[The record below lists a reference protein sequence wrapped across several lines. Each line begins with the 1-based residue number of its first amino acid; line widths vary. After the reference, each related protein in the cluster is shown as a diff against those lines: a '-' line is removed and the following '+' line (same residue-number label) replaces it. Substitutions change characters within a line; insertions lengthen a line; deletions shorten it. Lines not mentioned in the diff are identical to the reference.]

1 MFKRRIL
8 FVLVSAL
15 LTTAVMALPTQNQ
28 AKAATAA
35 SPEAFI
41 DNLVASALKA
51 ITGGGS
57 QADREKAFRT
67 LLDAN
72 FDVPRISRFV
82 LGRYWNT
89 ASDADKQQY
98 LPLFETYVVRAYAN
112 RFSDYAGETVKVTG
126 TRPQGDLTV
135 VSSQILENGAPAIK
149 VDWVVRKDGDD
160 YRISDVS
167 VEGVSMVLTEKQQFA
182 AVMDHDG
189 GGVAGLNKV
198 LAAKLS
204 GSETA
209 LK

>member
-1 MFKRRIL
+1 MFKHRIL
-8 FVLVSAL
+8 LVLISAL
-15 LTTAVMALPTQNQ
+15 LTVAVMALPQHQ

-35 SPEAFI
+35 NPEAFV

-51 ITGGGS
+51 ITSEGS
-57 QADREKAFRT
+57 QDDREKAFRT

-98 LPLFETYVVRAYAN
+98 LSLFENYVVRAYAN
-112 RFSDYAGETVKVTG
+112 RFSDYAGESVKVTG
-126 TRPQGDLTV
+126 SRPQGDLTV
-135 VSSQILENGAPAIK
+135 VSSQIVETNAPPIK

-167 VEGVSMVLTEKQQFA
+167 VGGVSMVLTEKQQFA

>member
-1 MFKRRIL
+1 MFKRRTLI
-8 FVLVSAL
+8 VLLAAMLTVAGVVLPPHSAR
-15 LTTAVMALPTQNQ
+15 
-28 AKAATAA
+28 AATAA
-35 SPEAFI
+35 NAEAFI
-41 DNLVASALKA
+41 DSLVAAALKT
-51 ITGGGS
+51 ITAEGTED
-57 QADREKAFRT
+57 AREKAFRT

-82 LGRYWNT
+82 LGRYWLT
-89 ASDADKQQY
+89 ASDADKRQY

-126 TRPQGDLTV
+126 SRPQGDLTV
-135 VSSQILENGAPAIK
+135 VSSQIIETDGAPSIK

-160 YRISDVS
+160 YRITDVS
-167 VEGVSMVLTEKQQFA
+167 VDGVSMVLTEKQQFA
-182 AVMDHDG
+182 AVMERDG
-189 GGVAGLNKV
+189 SGLAGLNKV